1 MNIECFICCVFH
13 DVTDV
18 FIYVCCVCQ
27 HSKAFFDVHLMV
39 SEPDKWVKD
48 MKEAGADMFTFHIEA
63 TKDSAA
69 TKAII
74 KKIQDANMKVGI
86 ALKPGTA
93 ADAVFDYGKDV
104 DLLLVM
110 TVEPGFGGQ
119 KFMEDMMP
127 KVSCISSL
135 SQKPSILPP

>member
-1 MNIECFICCVFH
+1 MFA
-13 DVTDV
+13 
-18 FIYVCCVCQ
+18 CVCQ

-39 SEPDKWVKD
+39 SEPDKWVND

-69 TKAII
+69 TKALI
-74 KKIQDANMKVGI
+74 KKIQDAKMKVGI

-119 KFMEDMMP
+119 KFMDHMMP
-127 KVSCISSL
+127 KVSSHIISF
-135 SQKPSILPP
+135 

>member
-1 MNIECFICCVFH
+1 MFIFM
-13 DVTDV
+13 
-18 FIYVCCVCQ
+18 FACVCQ

-39 SEPDKWVKD
+39 SEPDKWVND

-69 TKAII
+69 TKALI
-74 KKIQDANMKVGI
+74 KKIQDAKMKVGI

-119 KFMEDMMP
+119 KFMDHMMP
-127 KVSCISSL
+127 KVSSHIISF
-135 SQKPSILPP
+135 